1 MIVINNLFSWRAG
14 FSRWLGWLGNSKP
27 SWHGSMGQKGSV
39 DSDEKLSLVEH
50 APRPVRD
57 LSVGADSVYTLGAQ
71 ELVEQ
76 QLTRSLNV
84 LADTIHAKS
93 QDIRNK
99 SDIFLEFGIADQQ
112 IMHAGSLAQ
121 LAISYAHYRRGPDVG
136 DSKSSGGSSSSRGPS
151 GSVTFEDRK
160 IKVQTALALLKEA
173 EQRYQASYQSNKKL
187 LDRAFLAREQSLARY
202 KELVAN
208 A

>member
-1 MIVINNLFSWRAG
+1 MIAIRNLFSLKAG
-14 FSRWLGWLGNSKP
+14 LGRWLDQAMVGKSVLLAGTNS
-27 SWHGSMGQKGSV
+27 GTEAALMGQQNTLPCA
-39 DSDEKLSLVEH
+39 LSESSLD
-50 APRPVRD
+50 PVYAT
-57 LSVGADSVYTLGAQ
+57 GAK

-76 QLTRSLNV
+76 QLTRSLNA

-121 LAISYAHYRRGPDVG
+121 LAISYAHHQRRSDV
-136 DSKSSGGSSSSRGPS
+136 SGYSSSSACAA
-151 GSVTFEDRK
+151 FEDRK
-160 IKVQTALALLKEA
+160 INVQTALGLLKEA
-173 EQRYQASYQSNKKL
+173 EQRYRSSYQNNKKL

-202 KELVAN
+202 RELVAN